1 MAFPL
6 RTVAQMHRRRFA
18 VNDSVRLLHD
28 PADPSQHAM
37 FTAANAGLEEPAAPI
52 GDEARHHCGVF
63 AVFGCPN
70 AAYLTYL
77 GLYALQ
83 HRGEESA
90 GIVVSDGKTMNS
102 KKSLGL
108 ISEIFKGDDFERLK
122 GKIAI
127 GHTRYSTTGSNRIVN
142 IQPLV
147 VSYTKG
153 LFAVGHNGNLVNAR
167 QLRSSCEARGSI
179 FQTSTDS
186 EVIVHLMAQPE
197 YASQEDN
204 IQRVLRQLKGAYSL
218 VMMTVDKL
226 MGVRDPNGFRP
237 LSLGK
242 VNGGYVL
249 SSETCAFDLV
259 GAEYIRDIKPGE
271 MVTITERGVESEMV
285 VDERYVKPSSCV
297 FEHVYF
303 ARPDSRLFGDT
314 VHQARVKMGA
324 NLAREHPAQ
333 ADIVVPVPDGGVS
346 AAIGFARESGI
357 PFEMGLIRNH
367 YVGRTF
373 IKPIQ
378 AQRSFTADIK
388 LNAVRDVIAGK
399 RVVIVDDSMIRG
411 TTLLKRAAMLRAV
424 GAKEIHVRIC
434 CPPHRHPCYYG
445 IDFPTKTEL
454 IANNKNMEEIRSYL
468 NVESVGYL
476 SVDGMLGALTGNKP
490 EHYCTACFT
499 GNYPTAIVDNMQDKL
514 AMEV

>member
-1 MAFPL
+1 MS
-6 RTVAQMHRRRFA
+6 
-18 VNDSVRLLHD
+18 DSVRLVFD
-28 PADPSQHAM
+28 PADLPHGGQHP
-37 FTAANAGLEEPAAPI
+37 AAAEPAHSAGGEVI

-63 AVFGCPN
+63 GVYGCPN

-90 GIVVSDGKTMNS
+90 GIVVSDGQTMNS

-108 ISEIFKGDDFERLK
+108 ISEIFKHEDFERLK
-122 GKIAI
+122 GKLAI

-153 LFAVGHNGNLVNAR
+153 LFALGHNGNLVNAR
-167 QLRSSCEARGSI
+167 QLRANCEGRGSI

-197 YASQEDN
+197 FASQGDN
-204 IQRVLRQLKGAYSL
+204 LQRVLRQLKGAFSL
-218 VMMTVDKL
+218 VMMTLDKL
-226 MGVRDPNGFRP
+226 IGVRDPNGFRP

-242 VNGGYVL
+242 LNGGYIL
-249 SSETCAFDLV
+249 SSETCAFDLI
-259 GAEYIRDIKPGE
+259 GATFVRDIKPGE
-271 MVTITERGVESEMV
+271 MVTISAQGVESEMI
-285 VDERYVKPSSCV
+285 VDERYVRPSSCV

-303 ARPDSRLFGDT
+303 ARPDSRLFGDN
-314 VHQARVKMGA
+314 VHMARVTMGRR
-324 NLAREHPAQ
+324 LAREHPAE
-333 ADIVVPVPDGGVS
+333 ADVVIPVPDGGVS
-346 AAIGFARESGI
+346 AAIGYARESGI
-357 PFEMGLIRNH
+357 PFDMGLIRNH

-378 AQRSFTADIK
+378 SQRSSSADIK
-388 LNAVRDVIAGK
+388 LNAVRDVVQGK
-399 RVVIVDDSMIRG
+399 RVVVVDDSMIRG
-411 TTLLKRAAMLRAV
+411 TTLFKRAALLHSV

-454 IANNKNMEEIRSYL
+454 IANNKNLEEIRDYL
-468 NVESVGYL
+468 NVASVGYL
-476 SVDGMLGALTGNKP
+476 SVEGMLSALQGNSP

-499 GNYPTAIVDNMQDKL
+499 GEYPTEIVDNMQNKL
-514 AMEV
+514 ALEV